1 EESGPLSGPR
11 QMAARAVYKTPP
23 RTSSAPSPTRNILA
37 SQFIAAPHN
46 RTRIQAGEEGIR
58 SGVACHALRKAHLM
72 SKSTRQA
79 SSPATHLL
87 PNSKYGGTGRFCP
100 FNALGKPN

>member
-1 EESGPLSGPR
+1 MPGQFVATPKNRMLRVGGSRVLRTGRREESGPQSGPR
-11 QMAARAVYKTPP
+11 QMAVRAVYKTPP

-58 SGVACHALRKAHLM
+58 SVAVSCAT
-72 SKSTRQA
+72 KSAPHEQI
-79 SSPATHLL
+79 
-87 PNSKYGGTGRFCP
+87 
-100 FNALGKPN
+100 